1 VTSYEGHLRKMQ
13 VSLPKEQNKETGAVV
28 GSVEYHLSVDDQRVP
43 LNNYLG
49 KVIRLQHTG
58 TIHCVHCG
66 RRSNKSFNQGYCYPC
81 VIKLAQ
87 CDICIVSPEKCHYD
101 QGTCREPEWGEQHC
115 MVDHIVYLANSSG
128 IKVGITRET
137 QLPTRWIDQGA
148 VQALPIFR
156 VKTRRQSGLVEDL
169 LRQHVADKTNWRT
182 MLKGEILPADLPAMR
197 DTLYERCDKGLVEL
211 EERFGLQAFQ
221 RIENVAPVN
230 IEYPVLEYPSK
241 VTSHNMDKTPLVEGT
256 LMGIK
261 GQYLILDSGVIN
273 IRKYTAYHVEVLL

>member
-1 VTSYEGHLRKMQ
+1 MQ

-241 VTSHNMDKTPLVEGT
+241 VTSHNMDK
-256 LMGIK
+256 K
-261 GQYLILDSGVIN
+261 
-273 IRKYTAYHVEVLL
+273 AH

>member
-1 VTSYEGHLRKMQ
+1 MQ

-156 VKTRRQSGLVEDL
+156 VKTRQQSGLVEDL

-221 RIENVAPVN
+221 RIENVVPVN

-241 VTSHNMDKTPLVEGT
+241 VISHNMDKTPLVEGT

-261 GQYLILDSGVIN
+261 GQYLILDNGVIN
-273 IRKYTAYHVEVLL
+273 IRKYIAYHVEVLL